1 MLSLCRKKNAIGI
14 IILVTIGRPT
24 KTNRNGLPKV
34 KNFSGLRK
42 GREKSWPPILLKI
55 AYFVDFNLYF
65 Y

>member
-1 MLSLCRKKNAIGI
+1 MLSLCRKKNAIGR

-24 KTNRNGLPKV
+24 KTNRNGLSKV
-34 KNFSGLRK
+34 KNFSGLGK
-42 GREKSWPPILLKI
+42 GRKMSWPSILLKI